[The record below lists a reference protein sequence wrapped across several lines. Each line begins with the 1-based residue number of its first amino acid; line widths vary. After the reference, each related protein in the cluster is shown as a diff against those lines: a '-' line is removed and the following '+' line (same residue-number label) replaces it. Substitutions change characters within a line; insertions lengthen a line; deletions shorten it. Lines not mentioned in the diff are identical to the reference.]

1 MSDSSSTFAKPLR
14 GIIPPIVTPLLDPE
28 SLDADGLYAL
38 IDRLIAGRVHGIF
51 ALGSTGEA
59 PSLSLNV
66 RREVIDETCAAVAGR
81 VPVLI
86 NVSEN
91 SFAHALLLAEFS
103 AKAGASAVVWSP
115 PCYFPIPQ
123 EDVERNAAAFA
134 ERSPLPLFLYNVPQ
148 YAHNEIAPATVG
160 RLSHIPNIV
169 GLKNSNGSLDYL
181 SGVKALLAHR
191 PEFSLLVGN
200 EETLYPALC
209 AGAGGG
215 VCGGANMFPSL
226 YVRLYEDWS
235 NGMHS
240 HAQALHNVVVELAG
254 AVYGVGAP
262 QTSYLRGLKC
272 ALSLLHGMQDVLAE
286 PLTCFNAAERAELT
300 ARLALVRE
308 QAGAAR

>member
-1 MSDSSSTFAKPLR
+1 VPAIATPLR
-14 GIIPPIVTPLLDPE
+14 GIIPPIVTPLLHPE
-28 SLDADGLYAL
+28 SLDGDGLHFL

-51 ALGSTGEA
+51 ALGSTGES

-66 RREVIDETCAAVAGR
+66 RREVINETCSAVAGR

-91 SFAHALLLAEFS
+91 SFVHALLLAEFA

-134 ERSPLPLFLYNVPQ
+134 DRSPLPLFLYNVPQ
-148 YAHNEIAPATVG
+148 YAHNEISPATVG
-160 RLSHIPNIV
+160 RLSHIPNII
-169 GLKNSNGSLDYL
+169 GLKNSNGSLQYL
-181 SGVKALLAHR
+181 ADVIKQVAHR

-215 VCGGANMFPSL
+215 VCGGANMFPQL
-226 YVRLYEDWS
+226 YVRLFEDWS
-235 NGMHS
+235 NGL
-240 HAQALHNVVVELAG
+240 HAEAESLHNIVVELAA
-254 AVYGVGAP
+254 AVYGIGAP

-272 ALSLLHGMQDVLAE
+272 ALSLLHGMYDVLAE

-308 QAGAAR
+308 QAGADR

>member
-1 MSDSSSTFAKPLR
+1 MSDSSTLATPLR
-14 GIIPPIVTPLLDPE
+14 GIIPPIVTPLLDPQT
-28 SLDADGLYAL
+28 LDGDGLYSL

-51 ALGSTGEA
+51 ALGSTGES

-66 RREVIDETCAAVAGR
+66 RREVIHETCAAVSGR

-91 SFAHALLLAEFS
+91 SLVHALLLAECA

-160 RLSHIPNIV
+160 RLSHIPNII
-169 GLKNSNGSLDYL
+169 GLKNSNGSLPYL
-181 SGVKALLAHR
+181 AEVRKVVAHR

-215 VCGGANMFPSL
+215 VCGGANMFPQL
-226 YVRLYEDWS
+226 YVRLFEDWS
-235 NGMHS
+235 NGLHVEAES
-240 HAQALHNVVVELAG
+240 LHNIVVDLAA
-254 AVYGVGAP
+254 AVYGIGAP

-272 ALSLLHGMQDVLAE
+272 ALSLLHGMHDVLAE

-300 ARLALVRE
+300 ARLSLVRE